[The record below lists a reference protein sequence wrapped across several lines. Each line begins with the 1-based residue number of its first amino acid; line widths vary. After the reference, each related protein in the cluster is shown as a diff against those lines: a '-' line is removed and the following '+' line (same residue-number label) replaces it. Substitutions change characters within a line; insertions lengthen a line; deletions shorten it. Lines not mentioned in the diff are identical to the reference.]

1 MTRGV
6 VPLDTLG
13 MFAATAS
20 MPEQIAAGVEA
31 TTSSGAA
38 ARIAEPEAITSVLV
52 LGMGGS
58 GLVGDFLAV
67 TAGPFMSLPV
77 VVVKNYVPPGY
88 VDRRT
93 LVVAV
98 SFSGETE
105 ETLSAASV
113 SAERGGQMVAVCT
126 GGRLG
131 ELAASWDAPVLAV
144 DPSIPMPRA
153 GFAAMAA
160 PVLALLEDLGF
171 FPGASEWLARAAE
184 QLRSRRDRLTENPN
198 PALRLAGEIA
208 GTIPVVYGPGGIG
221 EVAARRWKAQFNE
234 NAKTPAFSAA
244 LPEMTH
250 NEIAGWGTFDELTT
264 QSFSAVQLRHD
275 FEPPQVSATFDFLDD
290 HLSDAVREVYEVRAG
305 GEGPIAQ
312 IMDLMLFGDYVS
324 LHLAALR
331 GIDPGPI
338 PAISELKATL
348 SGFRGPTP

>member
-1 MTRGV
+1 MSTTG
-6 VPLDTLG
+6 PADTLG
-13 MFAATAS
+13 MFAATAA
-20 MPEQIAAGVEA
+20 MPEQIATGVEA
-31 TTSSGAA
+31 VAGTGAA
-38 ARIAEPEAITSVLV
+38 ARIPDPDAVTSVLV

-77 VVVKNYVPPGY
+77 VVVKNYVPPSY

-93 LVVAV
+93 LVLAV

-105 ETLSAASV
+105 ETLSAASIA
-113 SAERGGQMVAVCT
+113 AERGGQMVAVCT
-126 GGRLG
+126 GGRLA
-131 ELAASWDAPVLAV
+131 EQAESWGAPVLAV
-144 DPSIPMPRA
+144 DPAIPMPRA
-153 GFAAMAA
+153 GFAAMAS

-184 QLRSRRDRLTENPN
+184 QLRVRRSQLTETGN
-198 PALRLAGEIA
+198 PAQRLAREVA

-234 NAKTPAFSAA
+234 NAKTPAFSAG

-250 NEIAGWGTFDELTT
+250 NEIAGWGTFDELTAP
-264 QSFSAVQLRHD
+264 SFSAIQLRHD

-290 HLSDAVREVYEVRAG
+290 HLTDAVRELYEVRAG

-312 IMDLMLFGDYVS
+312 IMDLMLFGDFVS

-331 GIDPGPI
+331 GVDPGPI
-338 PAISELKATL
+338 PAIAELKEAL
-348 SGFRGPTP
+348 GGVEA

>member
-1 MTRGV
+1 MTGAA
-6 VPLDTLG
+6 PLDTLG
-13 MFAATAS
+13 MHAATAS
-20 MPEQIAAGVEA
+20 MPEQIAAGVETVA
-31 TTSSGAA
+31 DSGLA
-38 ARIAEPEAITSVLV
+38 ARIADPDAITSVLV

-77 VVVKNYVPPGY
+77 VVVKNYVPPSY

-93 LVVAV
+93 LVLAV

-105 ETLSAASV
+105 ETLSAAGIA
-113 SAERGGQMVAVCT
+113 AERGGQMVAVCT
-126 GGRLG
+126 GGRLSA
-131 ELAASWDAPVLAV
+131 LAESWGAPVLAV
-144 DPSIPMPRA
+144 DPAIPMPRA
-153 GFAAMAA
+153 GFAAMAT
-160 PVLALLEDLGF
+160 PVLVLLEDLGF

-184 QLRSRRDRLTENPN
+184 QLRRRRSQLSEDPN
-198 PALRLAGEIA
+198 PALRLAREIA

-221 EVAARRWKAQFNE
+221 DVAARRWKAQFNE

-250 NEIAGWGTFDELTT
+250 NEIAGWGSFDELTAP
-264 QSFSAVQLRHD
+264 SFSAIQLRHD
-275 FEPPQVSATFDFLDD
+275 FEPPQVAATFDFLDD

-331 GIDPGPI
+331 GMDPGPI
-338 PAISELKATL
+338 PAIAELKAAL
-348 SGFRGPTP
+348 SGSGEAGA

>member
-1 MTRGV
+1 MSERTPV
-6 VPLDTLG
+6 DTLG

-31 TTSSGAA
+31 VADTGLATG
-38 ARIAEPEAITSVLV
+38 IADPDAITSVLV

-77 VVVKNYVPPGY
+77 VVVKNYVPPSY

-93 LVVAV
+93 LVLAV

-105 ETLSAASV
+105 ETLSAAGIA
-113 SAERGGQMVAVCT
+113 AERGGQMVAVCT
-126 GGRLG
+126 GGRLRA
-131 ELAASWDAPVLAV
+131 LAESWGAPVLAV

-184 QLRSRRDRLTENPN
+184 QLRRRRSQLGEDPN
-198 PALRLAGEIA
+198 PALRLAREIE

-250 NEIAGWGTFDELTT
+250 NEIAGWGAFDELTAPA
-264 QSFSAVQLRHD
+264 FSAVQLRHD
-275 FEPPQVSATFDFLDD
+275 FEPPQVATTFDFLDD
-290 HLSDAVREVYEVRAG
+290 HLTDAVREVYEVRAG
-305 GEGPIAQ
+305 GDGPIAQ

-331 GIDPGPI
+331 GMDPGPI
-338 PAISELKATL
+338 PAITELKAAL
-348 SGFRGPTP
+348 RGSEEAGA

>member
-1 MTRGV
+1 MTEHL
-6 VPLDTLG
+6 PIDTMG

-31 TTSSGAA
+31 AARSGAA
-38 ARIAEPEAITSVLV
+38 ARIEDPDAITSVLV

-77 VVVKNYVPPGY
+77 VVVKNYVPPSY

-93 LVVAV
+93 LTIAV

-105 ETLSAASV
+105 ETLSAASIA
-113 SAERGGQMVAVCT
+113 AERGGQMLAVCT
-126 GGRLG
+126 GGRLRS
-131 ELAASWDAPVLAV
+131 LAEQWGAPVLGV
-144 DPSIPMPRA
+144 DPALPMPRA

-160 PVLALLEDLGF
+160 PVLAILEDLGF

-184 QLRSRRDRLTENPN
+184 QLRLRRSQLSETSN
-198 PALRLAGEIA
+198 PALRLAREVA

-234 NAKTPAFSAA
+234 NAKTPAFSAG

-250 NEIAGWGTFDELTT
+250 NEIAGWGTLDELTAP
-264 QSFSAVQLRHD
+264 SFSAVQLRHD
-275 FEPPQVSATFDFLDD
+275 FEPPQVAATFDFLDE
-290 HLSDAVREVYEVRAG
+290 HLADAVREVYEVRAG

-312 IMDLMLFGDYVS
+312 IMDLMLFGDFTS

-331 GIDPGPI
+331 GVDPGPI
-338 PAISELKATL
+338 PAIAELKEALGGT
-348 SGFRGPTP
+348 GGAGA

>member
-1 MTRGV
+1 MSGRL
-6 VPLDTLG
+6 PLDTMG

-20 MPEQIAAGVEA
+20 MPEQIAAGVAVA
-31 TTSSGAA
+31 TESGAA
-38 ARIAEPEAITSVLV
+38 SRIDDPDVITSVLV

-77 VVVKNYVPPGY
+77 VVVKNYVPPSY

-93 LVVAV
+93 LVFAV

-105 ETLSAASV
+105 ETLSAASIA
-113 SAERGGQMVAVCT
+113 AERGGQMVAVCT
-126 GGRLG
+126 GGRLRA
-131 ELAASWDAPVLAV
+131 LADSWGAPVLGV

-160 PVLALLEDLGF
+160 PVLAILEDLGF

-184 QLRSRRDRLTENPN
+184 QLRVRRSQLSEASN
-198 PALRLAGEIA
+198 PALRLATEIA
-208 GTIPVVYGPGGIG
+208 GTIPVIYGPGGIG
-221 EVAARRWKAQFNE
+221 EVAAKRWKAQFNE

-250 NEIAGWGTFDELTT
+250 NEIAGWGTFDELTAP
-264 QSFSAVQLRHD
+264 SFSAVQLRHD
-275 FEPPQVSATFDFLDD
+275 FEPPQVAATFDFLDD
-290 HLSDAVREVYEVRAG
+290 LLDGVVREIYEVRAA

-312 IMDLMLFGDYVS
+312 IMDLMLFGDFVS

-331 GIDPGPI
+331 GVDPGPI
-338 PAISELKATL
+338 PAIAELKEALGRT
-348 SGFRGPTP
+348 GGAQA

>member
-1 MTRGV
+1 MTGH
-6 VPLDTLG
+6 PPIDTLG
-13 MFAATAS
+13 MFGATAS

-31 TTSSGAA
+31 AARSGAA
-38 ARIAEPEAITSVLV
+38 RRIDDPDAVTSVLV

-93 LVVAV
+93 LVLAV

-105 ETLSAASV
+105 ETLSAASIA
-113 SAERGGQMVAVCT
+113 AERGGQMVAVCT
-126 GGRLG
+126 GGRLR
-131 ELAASWDAPVLAV
+131 ELAERWEAPVLAV
-144 DPSIPMPRA
+144 DDSIPMPRA
-153 GFAAMAA
+153 GFAAMAS

-184 QLRSRRDRLTENPN
+184 QLRVRRGQLAEASN
-198 PALRLAGEIA
+198 PALRLAREIA

-234 NAKTPAFSAA
+234 NAKTPAFSAG

-250 NEIAGWGTFDELTT
+250 NEIAGWGTFDELTVP
-264 QSFSAVQLRHD
+264 SFSAVQLRHD
-275 FEPPQVSATFDFLDD
+275 FEPPQVAATFDFLDD
-290 HLSDAVREVYEVRAG
+290 HLTDAVREVYEVRAA
-305 GEGPIAQ
+305 GEGPVAQ

-331 GIDPGPI
+331 GVDPGPI
-338 PAISELKATL
+338 PAIAELKETL
-348 SGFRGPTP
+348 GGAGGGGA

>member
-1 MTRGV
+1 MTEHL
-6 VPLDTLG
+6 PADTMG

-31 TTSSGAA
+31 ATESGAA
-38 ARIAEPEAITSVLV
+38 RGIDDPDAITSVLV

-77 VVVKNYVPPGY
+77 VVVKNYVPPSY

-93 LVVAV
+93 LVFAV

-105 ETLSAASV
+105 ETLSAASIA
-113 SAERGGQMVAVCT
+113 AERGGQMVAVCT
-126 GGRLG
+126 GGRLRA
-131 ELAASWDAPVLAV
+131 LADSWGAPVLDV
-144 DPSIPMPRA
+144 DRSIPMPRA

-160 PVLALLEDLGF
+160 PVLAILEDLGF

-184 QLRSRRDRLTENPN
+184 QLRVRRSQLSEARN
-198 PALRLAGEIA
+198 PALRLATEIA
-208 GTIPVVYGPGGIG
+208 GTIPVIYGPGGIG
-221 EVAARRWKAQFNE
+221 EVAAKRWKAQFNE

-250 NEIAGWGTFDELTT
+250 NEIAGWGTFDELTAPA
-264 QSFSAVQLRHD
+264 FSAVQLRHD
-275 FEPPQVSATFDFLDD
+275 YEPPQVAATFDFLDD
-290 HLSDAVREVYEVRAG
+290 LLDGAVREIYEVRAG

-312 IMDLMLFGDYVS
+312 IMDLMLFGDFVS

-331 GIDPGPI
+331 GVDPGPI
-338 PAISELKATL
+338 PAIAELKEALGGTT
-348 SGFRGPTP
+348 GAGA

>member
-1 MTRGV
+1 MIEHI
-6 VPLDTLG
+6 PIDTMG

-31 TTSSGAA
+31 AAESGAA
-38 ARIAEPEAITSVLV
+38 ARIDDPDAITSVLV

-77 VVVKNYVPPGY
+77 VVVKNYLPPSY

-93 LVVAV
+93 LVFAV

-105 ETLSAASV
+105 ETLSAASIA
-113 SAERGGQMVAVCT
+113 AERGGQMVAVCT
-126 GGRLG
+126 GGRLSA
-131 ELAASWDAPVLAV
+131 LAERWGAPILGVDASL
-144 DPSIPMPRA
+144 PMPRA

-160 PVLALLEDLGF
+160 PVLAILEDLGF

-184 QLRSRRDRLTENPN
+184 QLRLRRSQLGEASN
-198 PALRLAGEIA
+198 PALRLARELA

-234 NAKTPAFSAA
+234 NAKTPAFSAG

-250 NEIAGWGTFDELTT
+250 NEIAGWGTFDELTAP
-264 QSFSAVQLRHD
+264 SFSAVQLRHD
-275 FEPPQVSATFDFLDD
+275 FEPPQVAATFDFLDE
-290 HLSDAVREVYEVRAG
+290 LLTDAVREVYEVRAG

-312 IMDLMLFGDYVS
+312 IMDLMLFGDFVS

-331 GIDPGPI
+331 GVDPGPI
-338 PAISELKATL
+338 PAIAELKEALGGTT
-348 SGFRGPTP
+348 GAGA

>member
-1 MTRGV
+1 MTSEA
-6 VPLDTLG
+6 PLDTLG
-13 MFAATAS
+13 MFAAAAS

-31 TTSSGAA
+31 TADSG
-38 ARIAEPEAITSVLV
+38 IAERIPDPEAITSVLA

-77 VVVKNYVPPGY
+77 VVVKNYVPPSY
-88 VDRRT
+88 VDGRT
-93 LVVAV
+93 LVLAV

-105 ETLSAASV
+105 ETLSAAAV
-113 SAERGGQMVAVCT
+113 AAERGGQMVAVCT
-126 GGRLG
+126 GGRL
-131 ELAASWDAPVLAV
+131 AAMAESWGAPVLAV
-144 DPSIPMPRA
+144 DPAIPMPRA

-160 PVLALLEDLGF
+160 PVLVLLEDLGF

-184 QLRSRRDRLTENPN
+184 QLRVRRGQLGEDSN
-198 PALRLAGEIA
+198 PALRLAGALA
-208 GTIPVVYGPGGIG
+208 GTIPVIYGPGGIG

-250 NEIAGWGTFDELTT
+250 NEIAGWGSFDELTVP
-264 QSFSAVQLRHD
+264 SFSAVQLRHD
-275 FEPPQVSATFDFLDD
+275 FEPPQVAATFDFLDE

-331 GIDPGPI
+331 GMDPGPI
-338 PAISELKATL
+338 PAIAELKAAL
-348 SGFRGPTP
+348 SGSPGAGA

>member
-1 MTRGV
+1 VNDHT
-6 VPLDTLG
+6 PTDTLG

-20 MPEQIAAGVEA
+20 MPEQIATGVEA
-31 TTSSGAA
+31 VAATGAA
-38 ARIAEPEAITSVLV
+38 ARISDPDAITSVLV

-77 VVVKNYVPPGY
+77 VVVKNYVPPSY
-88 VDRRT
+88 VDHRT
-93 LVVAV
+93 LVLAV

-105 ETLSAASV
+105 ETLSAAGIA
-113 SAERGGQMVAVCT
+113 AERGGQMVAVCT
-126 GGRLG
+126 GGRLA
-131 ELAASWDAPVLAV
+131 ELAGNWGAPVLSV

-153 GFAAMAA
+153 GFAAMAS

-184 QLRSRRDRLTENPN
+184 QLRVRRAQLIEADN
-198 PALRLAGEIA
+198 PALRLAREIT
-208 GTIPVVYGPGGIG
+208 GMIPVVYGSGGIG

-234 NAKTPAFSAA
+234 NAKTPAFSAG

-250 NEIAGWGTFDELTT
+250 NEIAGWGTFDELTVL
-264 QSFSAVQLRHD
+264 SFSAVQLRHD
-275 FEPPQVSATFDFLDD
+275 FEPPQVPATFDFLDD
-290 HLSDAVREVYEVRAG
+290 HLTDAVREVYEVRAG

-312 IMDLMLFGDYVS
+312 IMDLMLFGDFVS

-331 GIDPGPI
+331 EVDPGPI
-338 PAISELKATL
+338 PAIAELKEAL
-348 SGFRGPTP
+348 GGAGA

>member
-1 MTRGV
+1 MTGH
-6 VPLDTLG
+6 PPIDTLG
-13 MFAATAS
+13 MFGATAS

-31 TTSSGAA
+31 AARSGAA
-38 ARIAEPEAITSVLV
+38 RRIEDPDAVTSVLV

-93 LVVAV
+93 LVLAV

-105 ETLSAASV
+105 ETLSAASIA
-113 SAERGGQMVAVCT
+113 AERGGQMVAVCT
-126 GGRLG
+126 GGRLR
-131 ELAASWDAPVLAV
+131 ELAERWEAPVLAV
-144 DPSIPMPRA
+144 DDSIPMPRA
-153 GFAAMAA
+153 GFAAMAS

-184 QLRSRRDRLTENPN
+184 QLRVRRGQLAEASN
-198 PALRLAGEIA
+198 PALRLAREIV
-208 GTIPVVYGPGGIG
+208 GTIPVIYGPGGIG

-234 NAKTPAFSAA
+234 NAKTPAFSAG

-250 NEIAGWGTFDELTT
+250 NEIAGWGTFDELTVP
-264 QSFSAVQLRHD
+264 SFSAVQLRHD
-275 FEPPQVSATFDFLDD
+275 FEPPQVAATFDFLDD
-290 HLSDAVREVYEVRAG
+290 HLTDAVREVYEVRAA
-305 GEGPIAQ
+305 GEGPVAQ

-331 GIDPGPI
+331 GVDPGPI
-338 PAISELKATL
+338 PAIAELKEAL
-348 SGFRGPTP
+348 GGAGGGGA

>member
-1 MTRGV
+1 MTGH
-6 VPLDTLG
+6 PPIDTLG
-13 MFAATAS
+13 MFGATAS

-31 TTSSGAA
+31 AARSGAA
-38 ARIAEPEAITSVLV
+38 RRIEDPDAVTSVLV

-93 LVVAV
+93 PVLAV

-105 ETLSAASV
+105 ETLSAASIA
-113 SAERGGQMVAVCT
+113 AERGGQMVAVCT
-126 GGRLG
+126 GGRLR
-131 ELAASWDAPVLAV
+131 ELAERWEAPVLAV
-144 DPSIPMPRA
+144 DDSIPMPRA
-153 GFAAMAA
+153 GFAAMAS

-184 QLRSRRDRLTENPN
+184 QLRLRRGQLAEASN
-198 PALRLAGEIA
+198 PALRLAREIA
-208 GTIPVVYGPGGIG
+208 GTIPVIYGPGGIG

-234 NAKTPAFSAA
+234 NAKTPAFSAG

-250 NEIAGWGTFDELTT
+250 NEIAGWGTFDELTVP
-264 QSFSAVQLRHD
+264 SFSAVQLRHD
-275 FEPPQVSATFDFLDD
+275 FEPPQVAATFDFLDD
-290 HLSDAVREVYEVRAG
+290 HLTDAVREVYEVRAA
-305 GEGPIAQ
+305 GEGPVAQ

-331 GIDPGPI
+331 GVDPGPI
-338 PAISELKATL
+338 PAIAELKEAL
-348 SGFRGPTP
+348 GGAGGGGA

>member
-1 MTRGV
+1 MTAQP
-6 VPLDTLG
+6 PLDTIG
-13 MFAATAS
+13 MYAATAS
-20 MPEQIAAGVEA
+20 MPEQIAAGVQA
-31 TTSSGAA
+31 ADTGAA
-38 ARIAEPEAITSVLV
+38 ARIADPDAVTSVLV

-77 VVVKNYVPPGY
+77 VVVKNYVPPSY

-93 LVVAV
+93 LVLAV

-105 ETLSAASV
+105 ETLSAAGIA
-113 SAERGGQMVAVCT
+113 AERGGQMVAVCT
-126 GGRLG
+126 GGRLRR
-131 ELAASWDAPVLAV
+131 LAESWGAPVLAV
-144 DPSIPMPRA
+144 DPAIPMPRA

-160 PVLALLEDLGF
+160 PVLVLLEDLGF

-184 QLRSRRDRLTENPN
+184 QLRRRRSQLSEDPN
-198 PALRLAGEIA
+198 PAARLAREIA
-208 GTIPVVYGPGGIG
+208 GTVPVVYGPGGIG
-221 EVAARRWKAQFNE
+221 EVAARRWKTQFNE

-250 NEIAGWGTFDELTT
+250 NEIAGWGSFDELTVP
-264 QSFSAVQLRHD
+264 SFSAVQLRHD
-275 FEPPQVSATFDFLDD
+275 FEPPQVTATFDFLDE

-331 GIDPGPI
+331 GMDPGPI
-338 PAISELKATL
+338 PAITELKAAL
-348 SGFRGPTP
+348 RGSEEAGA

>member
-1 MTRGV
+1 MNAPG
-6 VPLDTLG
+6 PLDTLG

-20 MPEQIAAGVEA
+20 MPEQIATGVEA
-31 TTSSGAA
+31 VAATGAA
-38 ARIAEPEAITSVLV
+38 ARIPDPDAITSVLV

-93 LVVAV
+93 LVLAV

-105 ETLSAASV
+105 ETLSAAGV
-113 SAERGGQMVAVCT
+113 AAERGGQMVAVCT
-126 GGRLG
+126 GGRLA
-131 ELAASWDAPVLAV
+131 ELAGDWGAPVLSV

-153 GFAAMAA
+153 GFAAMASPA
-160 PVLALLEDLGF
+160 LALLEDLGF

-184 QLRSRRDRLTENPN
+184 QLRVRRAQLTEADN
-198 PALRLAGEIA
+198 PALRLAREIA
-208 GTIPVVYGPGGIG
+208 GMIPVVYGSGGIG

-234 NAKTPAFSAA
+234 NAKTPAFSAG

-250 NEIAGWGTFDELTT
+250 NEIAGWGTFDELTAP
-264 QSFSAVQLRHD
+264 SFSAVQLRHD
-275 FEPPQVSATFDFLDD
+275 FEAPQVSATFDLLDD
-290 HLSDAVREVYEVRAG
+290 HLTDAVREVYEVRAG

-312 IMDLMLFGDYVS
+312 IMDLMLFGDFVS
-324 LHLAALR
+324 LQLAVLR
-331 GIDPGPI
+331 EVDPGPI
-338 PAISELKATL
+338 PAIAEMKEALGGAGT
-348 SGFRGPTP
+348 

>member
-1 MTRGV
+1 MNSPA
-6 VPLDTLG
+6 PLDTLG

-20 MPEQIAAGVEA
+20 MPEQIATGVEA
-31 TTSSGAA
+31 VADSGLAA
-38 ARIAEPEAITSVLV
+38 GIADPDVITSVLV

-58 GLVGDFLAV
+58 GMVGDFLAV

-77 VVVKNYVPPGY
+77 VVVKNYVPPSY

-93 LVVAV
+93 LVLAV
-98 SFSGETE
+98 SFSGDTE
-105 ETLSAASV
+105 ETLSAAGIA
-113 SAERGGQMVAVCT
+113 AERGGQMVAVCT
-126 GGRLG
+126 GGRLAD
-131 ELAASWDAPVLAV
+131 LAGSWGAPVLRV

-160 PVLALLEDLGF
+160 PVLAFLEDLGF

-184 QLRSRRDRLTENPN
+184 QLRVRRSQLAESSN
-198 PALRLAGEIA
+198 PALRLAREIS

-234 NAKTPAFSAA
+234 NAKTPAFSAG

-250 NEIAGWGTFDELTT
+250 NEIAGWGTFDELTAPA
-264 QSFSAVQLRHD
+264 FSAVQLRHD
-275 FEPPQVSATFDFLDD
+275 FEPPQVAATFDFLDD
-290 HLSDAVREVYEVRAG
+290 HLTDAVREVYEVRAA

-331 GIDPGPI
+331 GTDPGPI
-338 PAISELKATL
+338 PAIAELKEAL
-348 SGFRGPTP
+348 SGTAEGA

>member
-1 MTRGV
+1 MTGH
-6 VPLDTLG
+6 PPIDTLG
-13 MFAATAS
+13 MFGATAS

-31 TTSSGAA
+31 AARSGAA
-38 ARIAEPEAITSVLV
+38 RRIEDPDAVTSVLV

-93 LVVAV
+93 LVLAV

-105 ETLSAASV
+105 ETLSAASIA
-113 SAERGGQMVAVCT
+113 AERGGQMVAVCT
-126 GGRLG
+126 GGRLR
-131 ELAASWDAPVLAV
+131 ELAERWEAPVLAV
-144 DPSIPMPRA
+144 DDSIPMPRA
-153 GFAAMAA
+153 GFAAMAS

-184 QLRSRRDRLTENPN
+184 QLRLRRGQLAEASN
-198 PALRLAGEIA
+198 PALRLAREIA
-208 GTIPVVYGPGGIG
+208 GTIPVIYGPGGIG

-234 NAKTPAFSAA
+234 NAKTPAFSAG

-250 NEIAGWGTFDELTT
+250 NEIAGWGTFDELTVP
-264 QSFSAVQLRHD
+264 SFSAVQLRHD
-275 FEPPQVSATFDFLDD
+275 FEPPQVAATFDFLDD
-290 HLSDAVREVYEVRAG
+290 HLTDAVREVYEVRAA
-305 GEGPIAQ
+305 GEGPVAQ

-331 GIDPGPI
+331 GVDPGPI
-338 PAISELKATL
+338 PAIAELKEAL
-348 SGFRGPTP
+348 GGAGRGGA

>member
-1 MTRGV
+1 MNSSA
-6 VPLDTLG
+6 PLDTLG

-20 MPEQIAAGVEA
+20 MPEQIATGVEA
-31 TTSSGAA
+31 VADSGLAA
-38 ARIAEPEAITSVLV
+38 GIADPDVITSVLV

-58 GLVGDFLAV
+58 GMVGDFLAV

-77 VVVKNYVPPGY
+77 VVVKNYVPPSY

-93 LVVAV
+93 LVLAV

-105 ETLSAASV
+105 ETLSAASIA
-113 SAERGGQMVAVCT
+113 AERGGQMVAVCT
-126 GGRLG
+126 GGRLQA
-131 ELAASWDAPVLAV
+131 LAGSWGAPVLPV
-144 DPSIPMPRA
+144 DPTIPMPRA
-153 GFAAMAA
+153 GLAAMAA

-184 QLRSRRDRLTENPN
+184 QLRLRRSQLSESAN
-198 PALRLAGEIA
+198 PALRLAREIS

-234 NAKTPAFSAA
+234 NAKTPAFSAG

-250 NEIAGWGTFDELTT
+250 NEIAGWGSFDELTAP
-264 QSFSAVQLRHD
+264 SFSAVQLRHD
-275 FEPPQVSATFDFLDD
+275 FEPPQVAATFDFLDD
-290 HLSDAVREVYEVRAG
+290 HLTDAVREVYEVRAG

-331 GIDPGPI
+331 GMDPGPI
-338 PAISELKATL
+338 PAIAELKEAL
-348 SGFRGPTP
+348 SGTGGEGA

>member
-1 MTRGV
+1 MNSSA
-6 VPLDTLG
+6 PLDTLG

-20 MPEQIAAGVEA
+20 MPEQIATGVEA
-31 TTSSGAA
+31 VADSGLAA
-38 ARIAEPEAITSVLV
+38 GIADPDVITSVLV

-77 VVVKNYVPPGY
+77 VVVKNYVPPSY

-93 LVVAV
+93 LVLAV

-105 ETLSAASV
+105 ETLSAASIA
-113 SAERGGQMVAVCT
+113 AERGGQMVAVCT
-126 GGRLG
+126 GGRLQA
-131 ELAASWDAPVLAV
+131 LAGSWGAPVLPV
-144 DPSIPMPRA
+144 DPTIPMPRA
-153 GFAAMAA
+153 GLAAMAA

-184 QLRSRRDRLTENPN
+184 QLRLRRSQLSESAN
-198 PALRLAGEIA
+198 PALRLAREIS

-234 NAKTPAFSAA
+234 NAKTPAFSAG

-250 NEIAGWGTFDELTT
+250 NEIAGWGSFDELTAP
-264 QSFSAVQLRHD
+264 SFSAVQLRHD
-275 FEPPQVSATFDFLDD
+275 FEPPQVAATFDFLDD
-290 HLSDAVREVYEVRAG
+290 HLTDAVREVYEVRAG

-331 GIDPGPI
+331 GMDPGPI
-338 PAISELKATL
+338 PAIAELKEAL
-348 SGFRGPTP
+348 SGTGGEGA